1 MWHKGWMG
9 GVGRRSAGKARR
21 VGPASGPGA
30 PARGWARRA
39 YGWTVERMGVT
50 RAFIVRGAYGLGATV
65 LLAGGAVLLA
75 GCSSGGAGA
84 GTSGASEAVGSGAT
98 CGTTRTA
105 ADVPVVIKVVEG
117 TVSCTTALRIENEYA
132 AMIRDGQVAGNGG
145 GAPVTISG
153 WTCQGYNTPDLL
165 KTGDASQCHTGT
177 AMILAV
183 LPVPTPTAS

>member
-1 MWHKGWMG
+1 
-9 GVGRRSAGKARR
+9 
-21 VGPASGPGA
+21 
-30 PARGWARRA
+30 
-39 YGWTVERMGVT
+39 VT
-50 RAFIVRGAYGLGATV
+50 RAFIVRGAYRLGAAA

-75 GCSSGGAGA
+75 GCSSGGPGAGA
-84 GTSGASEAVGSGAT
+84 SGEAGAAGASGSGAT

-105 ADVPVVIKVVEG
+105 ADVPVIIKIVKG
-117 TVSCTTALRIENEYA
+117 TVSCATALQIENEYA
-132 AMIRDGQVAGNGG
+132 ARIRDGQVAGTGG

-153 WTCQGYNTPDLL
+153 WTCQSYNTPDLL